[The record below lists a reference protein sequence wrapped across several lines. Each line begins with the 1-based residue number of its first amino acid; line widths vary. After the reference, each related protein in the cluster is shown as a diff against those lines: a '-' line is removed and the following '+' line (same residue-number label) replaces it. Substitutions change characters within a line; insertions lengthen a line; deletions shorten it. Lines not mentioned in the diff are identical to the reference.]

1 MSQQNSSKMKCL
13 IYLITYLTA
22 VYPLHPAIGKTNPD
36 ARGLQEGDIEKY
48 YYEDPVTGSQMY
60 SHVMNIPKPNT
71 AGVSH
76 IYYGNFVVPGG
87 MGVILNNANTDT
99 QTELAGRIRANPNLI
114 NGKGADL
121 IINEVMGPDPSELA
135 GPLEVAGQKARVVI
149 ANWNGITCDGCRFI
163 NTAGVTLTTG
173 EPMVDKNG
181 ALAAIGV
188 REGHITIGERGLD
201 AQSAD
206 YVDIIS
212 RATTLNGVIKAK
224 DLSLVQGA
232 NLFDFEH
239 GNFPVKGTGEVPKL
253 AIDTR
258 AMGGMYANKISL
270 VGTETGVGVNLA
282 NLTTHQDGIRLTVDG
297 KITLG
302 NVNAKTDIN
311 VSSKDIDIVKNSQ
324 VKAGKDITLAANTLN
339 NAGKVLSAG
348 DMRLFVDRLDNQGG
362 EVSLIQA
369 NRNLW
374 LQKDWVG
381 NPASR
386 VNNNRGTLQ
395 TQYGDIVMRT
405 KEFSN
410 IEGGLLASGA
420 NAYINASNLTNK
432 NTSQLSARNNLI
444 LTGNNFFTGNHRDWT
459 EYKQLTS
466 LQGHNIVV
474 DFKNRFDLLSGM
486 TSIIGRNIL
495 LHAGEMAGPG
505 YLKVK
510 ADNELSVIADRNMAI
525 SQGMM
530 HADNNLVLVA
540 GENIKLDS
548 ATLTGKNDVELV
560 ARAGNIT
567 VKNGVTAA
575 DNNLRI
581 SAGNNL
587 EVIGLRSNQ
596 ANNITLN
603 AGNIIDAQ
611 DAEWEA
617 KHDLTLITGQYINTK
632 NVVLKGDNVEYAVR
646 EGNITLGN
654 GHGPSISA
662 THNLRV
668 SAGKDLYFYTATQPN
683 ASYDLTLSAGHNL
696 DVTPTLQNWNVGPLK
711 TTGSI
716 NLFAGNDIKLLRR
729 EIDAGQHIT
738 LGAGRDIDMHAHDAE
753 DVPLDE
759 ASARI
764 LAGSARITAGDHL
777 KLSAGRDIV
786 GRFATLTSS
795 RGDISVNA
803 GQDVVFL
810 AQKYSPDHAAD
821 YKSYAAGI
829 STLNAA
835 QNLTLSAAGNLLTY
849 GSSLTSGRDMTLST
863 GGNIRFESVQ
873 EHIEDGNSERF
884 TQRVSQ
890 LKSGG
895 ALTMH
900 AQGSILFQATALMAK
915 GAMDI
920 AAKGGVLYAQAMEES
935 YKWEDKERKCGGFLI
950 FRSCKEATRIK
961 HNSTSKPAEFIAG
974 GDITLMAKDDVT
986 LEASRIDTNK
996 NAKITSQTG
1005 KVNFRAMPNTA
1016 FERTVSVSEGFFVT
1030 HRDKGSS
1037 EKVWSIP
1044 SVRVGGTLTVE
1055 SGQGV
1060 SADVKVKEGQLL
1072 EDALVRL
1079 GNTPGTEWLKDL
1091 HNRHDVQW
1099 SLVKD
1104 AYSSWDKKSQSL
1116 NPVVGAVIAIAV
1128 AAVTAGS
1135 GMAAWAGEAAV
1146 GATGA
1151 TGVTASAVYG
1161 AAYSGMIGLTSQA
1174 AVALVEN
1181 QGNLSRTL
1189 TALAKRDS
1197 VKSLVTKM
1205 AMGGTLA
1212 GLDHSMG
1219 WGNIAGE
1226 TGVVDPAKAQLP
1238 LVNSDWIKVAQR
1250 VAAHSIVS
1258 STLGTAMNGG
1268 SFTDNLK
1275 TAFLNN
1281 IGDQIQAQGA
1291 KLVGDNGEILGHA
1304 GKTLSHAV
1312 VSGISAEIA
1321 GGDAKGAVV
1330 GALAAEFAAITMENR
1345 LFEPAYKNESIRQL
1359 YKIQEALRGNEAK
1372 AQLAKFIGALSGA
1385 LISHTPEG
1393 AYQAAS
1399 TAELVYRNNWT
1410 EHMWSW
1416 LVLENQKDIL
1426 AAAKGDKAA
1435 AERVAAR
1442 RDAAIA
1448 VTITAAGGYTTTIG
1462 GHILVAGSAR
1472 LLAAGRVALQSCKAN
1487 PLLCL
1492 NQASI
1497 AALDAAAPEAAIGT
1511 GVLTSSSILVLGKSK
1526 ESTRALAKAL
1536 NESGETFSKTGKLEG
1551 KSLSQIVQAEIKN
1564 DALSKPTLDAL
1575 ESIKRT
1581 HKENVFKIFDRNN
1594 TESELTVFGQK
1605 FKQVYGDGGSNAAGT
1620 VKVFETQKLTEQNIR
1635 AYAESLTGGV
1645 PLTQVPNK
1653 PGFYFAKL
1661 ADGSTINL
1669 RAVSTSA
1676 DKTKARWTVEIVR
1689 DKQFQVSDDAKRNV
1703 EIKFR

>member
-1 MSQQNSSKMKCL
+1 MSEQHSPKMKYL

-22 VYPLHPAIGKTNPD
+22 VSPLHPAIGKTNPD
-36 ARGLQEGDIEKY
+36 AHGLQEGDIVKYHYKDSLTGAEKFV
-48 YYEDPVTGSQMY
+48 PVI
-60 SHVMNIPKPNT
+60 HIPKPNA

-76 IYYGNFVVPGG
+76 IYYGGFEVKGG
-87 MGVILNNANTDT
+87 AELVLNNSNTET
-99 QTELAGRIRANPNLI
+99 QTEMAGRIRANPNLI
-114 NGKGADL
+114 NGKGANL
-121 IINEVMGPDPSELA
+121 IINEVMGPDPSNLT
-135 GPLEVAGQKARVVI
+135 GTLEVAGQKASIVI
-149 ANWNGITCDGCRFI
+149 ANWNGITCDGCRFL
-163 NTAGVTLTTG
+163 NTTGVTLTTG
-173 EPMVDKNG
+173 EPMIDKNG

-188 REGHITIGERGLD
+188 RQGHITIGKDGLD

-212 RATTLNGVIKAK
+212 RATTINGVIKAK
-224 DLSLVQGA
+224 DLLLVQGA

-239 GNFPVKGTGEVPKL
+239 GNFPVKGSGTVPKL

-270 VGTETGVGVNLA
+270 VGTESGVGVNLA

-302 NVNAKTDIN
+302 NANAKTDIN
-311 VSSKDIDIVKNSQ
+311 VSSKDIEIAKDSQ

-339 NAGKVLSAG
+339 NAGKVISGG

-362 EVSLIQA
+362 EVNLIQA

-381 NPASR
+381 NPASWVR
-386 VNNNRGTLQ
+386 NNKGTLQ

-444 LTGNNFFTGNHRDWT
+444 LTGNNFFTGNHYDWT
-459 EYKQLTS
+459 VYKQLTS
-466 LQGHNIVV
+466 LQGHNIVA

-486 TSIIGRNIL
+486 TSIIGGNIL
-495 LHAGEMAGPG
+495 LHAGEMTGPG
-505 YLKVK
+505 HLKVK
-510 ADNELSVIADRNMAI
+510 AENELSVVADRNIDI
-525 SQGMM
+525 SQGTM
-530 HADNNLVLVA
+530 HADNNLALVA
-540 GENIKLDS
+540 GDNIQIDA
-548 ATLTGKNDVELV
+548 ATLTGKKDIELV
-560 ARAGNIT
+560 ARTGNIM
-567 VKNGVTAA
+567 VKNGITAA
-575 DNNLRI
+575 DNNLQML
-581 SAGNNL
+581 AGNNIQI
-587 EVIGLRSNQ
+587 VGLPSNQ

-603 AGNIIDAQ
+603 AGNAIDAQ
-611 DAEWEA
+611 SVKWEA
-617 KHDLTLITGQYINTK
+617 KSDLTLTAGRYLNAK
-632 NVVLKGDNVEYAVR
+632 DVVLKGDNVEYVVR
-646 EGNITLGN
+646 EGNITIGS
-654 GHGPSISA
+654 GYEPSISA
-662 THNLRV
+662 TKNLRM
-668 SAGKDLYFYTATQPN
+668 SAGKDLSFYTATLPN
-683 ASYDLTLSAGHNL
+683 ASYNLTLSAGHNL
-696 DVTPTLQNWNVGPLK
+696 DVTPPLPDWNVGPLK

-716 NLFAGNDIKLLRR
+716 SLFAGNDIKLLRR
-729 EIDAGQHIT
+729 EIDAGQQVT
-738 LGAGRDIDMHAHDAE
+738 LSAGRDIDMHAHHAQ
-753 DVPLDE
+753 DVPLSE

-777 KLSAGRDIV
+777 QLSAGRDII
-786 GRFATLTSS
+786 GRFATLTST
-795 RGDISVNA
+795 RGGISVNA

-810 AQKYSPDHAAD
+810 AQKYSPDHASD

-835 QNLTLSAAGNLLTY
+835 QNLTLSATGNLLTY
-849 GSSLTSGRDMTLST
+849 GSSLTAGRDMTLST
-863 GGNIRFESVQ
+863 GGNIRLESVQ
-873 EHIEDGNSERF
+873 EHIEDGNRERF

-920 AAKGGVLYAQAMEES
+920 AAKGGFLYAQAMEES
-935 YKWEDKERKCGGFLI
+935 YKWEDKERKCGGVLI

-1037 EKVWSIP
+1037 EEVWSIP
-1044 SVRVGGTLTVE
+1044 SVRVGGTLTVDA
-1055 SGQGV
+1055 GQGV
-1060 SADVKVKEGQLL
+1060 SADVKAKEGQLF

-1091 HNRHDVQW
+1091 SNRNDVQW
-1099 SLVKD
+1099 SMVKD
-1104 AYSSWDKKSQSL
+1104 AYSSWDKKNQSL

-1151 TGVTASAVYG
+1151 TGAAASAVYG
-1161 AAYSGMIGLTSQA
+1161 ATYSGMIGLTSQA

-1181 QGNLSRTL
+1181 QGNLSKTL
-1189 TALAKRDS
+1189 EALAKRDS

-1205 AMGGTLA
+1205 AMGGALA
-1212 GLDHSMG
+1212 GLDHSME
-1219 WGNIAGE
+1219 WGNIAEE

-1238 LVNSDWIKVAQR
+1238 LVNNDWIKVAQR
-1250 VAAHSIVS
+1250 VAAHSVVS

-1321 GGDAKGAVV
+1321 DGDVKGAVV

-1416 LVLENQKDIL
+1416 LALENQKDML
-1426 AAAKGDKAA
+1426 AATKGDNAA

-1448 VTITAAGGYTTTIG
+1448 VTITAAGGYTTAIG

-1472 LLAAGRVALQSCKAN
+1472 LLTAGRVALQSCKAN

-1551 KSLSQIVQAEIKN
+1551 KSVSQIVQAEIKN

-1575 ESIKRT
+1575 ESIKRA

-1605 FKQVYGDGGSNAAGT
+1605 FKQVYGDGGSNASGT

-1653 PGFYFAKL
+1653 AGVYFAKL

-1669 RAVSTSA
+1669 RAVSASA
-1676 DKTKARWTVEIVR
+1676 DKTKARWTVEIIR
-1689 DKQFQVSDDAKRNV
+1689 DKQFQVSNDAKRNV